1 MAYDYSAKIIVLGD
15 AFTGKTSL
23 IQSIVHKTFTPE
35 EAAPTIG
42 VEYEGI
48 IVSLGNKKIK
58 AMVWDTAGQESFRS
72 LIAGYYR
79 QCAGVIIVFD
89 VTEKK
94 SFDNLNFWIK
104 EVKEKNEGRDV
115 SILILA
121 NKVDKTDSRLISRRM
136 IESFCERKGIQ
147 FLETS
152 ARKCS
157 NTDQIFQILLNNI
170 MINNMISVKENS
182 GVKLIDFESDN
193 IKPRDK
199 IYCPSC
205 F

>member
-1 MAYDYSAKIIVLGD
+1 
-15 AFTGKTSL
+15 
-23 IQSIVHKTFTPE
+23 
-35 EAAPTIG
+35 
-42 VEYEGI
+42 
-48 IVSLGNKKIK
+48 
-58 AMVWDTAGQESFRS
+58 
-72 LIAGYYR
+72 
-79 QCAGVIIVFD
+79 
-89 VTEKK
+89 
-94 SFDNLNFWIK
+94 
-104 EVKEKNEGRDV
+104 
-115 SILILA
+115 
-121 NKVDKTDSRLISRRM
+121 M